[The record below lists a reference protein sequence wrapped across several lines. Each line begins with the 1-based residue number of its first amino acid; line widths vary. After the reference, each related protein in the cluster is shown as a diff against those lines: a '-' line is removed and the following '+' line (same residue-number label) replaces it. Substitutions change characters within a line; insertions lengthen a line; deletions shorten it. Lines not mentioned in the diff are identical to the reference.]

1 MLPEVQGQKIGAVVF
16 ILESSA
22 RKIFPIF
29 PMNMALPVAL
39 PCASKSRKMPGKA
52 ASCSCIWYEA
62 GSVFGERWTAVPNV
76 SF

>member
-1 MLPEVQGQKIGAVVF
+1 MLLRVEGQKTGAVVF
-16 ILESSA
+16 ILELSVP
-22 RKIFPIF
+22 KIFPIF
-29 PMNMALPVAL
+29 PMNIASPVAV
-39 PCASKSRKMPGKA
+39 PGTSWSRKMPGKA